1 MSPFYAVRVT
11 ADGYQV
17 GVTTDGRDF
26 SPIPRAA
33 FGKPLDAVRYAEL
46 RQQAVSPLRVSDE
59 DVAPP
64 SASSIEP
71 LTRLGK

>member
-1 MSPFYAVRVT
+1 MPFFHIHWRDSLHIVCM
-11 ADGYQV
+11 
-17 GVTTDGRDF
+17 TTNGLDH

-33 FGKPLDAVRYAEL
+33 FGEPRPAIDYAEL
-46 RQQAVSPLRVSDE
+46 RQQAVSPLRVSIE

-64 SASSIEP
+64 SASSIEL

>member
-1 MSPFYAVRVT
+1 MPFFHIHWRDSLHIVCM
-11 ADGYQV
+11 
-17 GVTTDGRDF
+17 TTNGLNHF
-26 SPIPRAA
+26 PIPRAS
-33 FGKPLDAVRYAEL
+33 FGTPRAAINYAEL